1 MNVEIITATAN
12 PMDVISL
19 AAGVC
24 FGKDNISHD
33 RVRTCFKKNHL
44 SVFEHVSAT
53 FKIEGVSRACMA
65 QITRHRHASFG
76 VESQRYCKYDFADP
90 DWYVVPEAFEQ
101 PAFVGD
107 LTLKSWY
114 QTQMENDAK
123 AYRNALE
130 RGVKPEDARYLL
142 PNAAK
147 TTLVVTMNARELFHV
162 FDMRLDHAAQWEVRN
177 TANVM
182 NNALMDWGGQWVD
195 LLNMYHGVQ
204 E

>member
-1 MNVEIITATAN
+1 
-12 PMDVISL
+12 
-19 AAGVC
+19 
-24 FGKDNISHD
+24 
-33 RVRTCFKKNHL
+33 
-44 SVFEHVSAT
+44 
-53 FKIEGVSRACMA
+53 
-65 QITRHRHASFG
+65 
-76 VESQRYCKYDFADP
+76 
-90 DWYVVPEAFEQ
+90 
-101 PAFVGD
+101 
-107 LTLKSWY
+107 
-114 QTQMENDAK
+114 MENDAK